1 MSVNRRG
8 TARSKLPAQRLFFPA
23 AALHAAVVIP
33 LSMANLL
40 AGWSWPAGLAAGHG
54 REMLFGFVLAL
65 VAGYLLGPQPRL
77 RLYGLFALWLSARL
91 AALIAPASVVAG
103 LLSPAFVLT
112 TAGLVV
118 PKLLAAKKW
127 RNRSIA
133 PLVLVLFLLPIGYQV
148 VVDRSW
154 FAPAPLLLFG
164 IILLS
169 LLMLFMGG
177 RIIAAAAAGEIQRR
191 GGRLNAR
198 VQPSLEAAL
207 IMLLVLAAVMSMVPD
222 WRMATAMLLLTSG
235 VIAALRLVRWRLWRC
250 RRADLFALGAGY
262 FWLAFGL
269 LALGAALLSGNGYSG
284 AMHVITIGA
293 LGTLSIT
300 IAARVHLVNLQQAA
314 AAGPFFY
321 ATAMLIAL
329 ATLLRLLAVHL
340 PGYTL
345 TGLWLATAAWS
356 LAYLLLLALLLG
368 MLVPGR
374 GLKNRGK

>member
-1 MSVNRRG
+1 M
-8 TARSKLPAQRLFFPA
+8 ARSKLPAQRLFFPA
-23 AALHAAVVIP
+23 AALHAAVLIP

-65 VAGYLLGPQPRL
+65 IAGYLLGPQPRP
-77 RLYGLFALWLSARL
+77 RLYGIFALWLAARI
-91 AALIAPASVVAG
+91 AALVAPASVVTG
-103 LLSPAFVLT
+103 FLSPAFVLV
-112 TAGLVV
+112 TAWFVV

-148 VVDRSW
+148 LVDLQW

-177 RIIAAAAAGEIQRR
+177 RIIAAAAAGEVQRR
-191 GGRLNAR
+191 GGRLTAR

-207 IMLLVLAAVMSMVPD
+207 IILLVLAAVLSVVPG
-222 WRMATAMLLLTSG
+222 WRMATGLVLLTAG
-235 VIAALRLVRWRLWRC
+235 LIAGLRLIRWRLWQC

-262 FWLAFGL
+262 FWLAIGL
-269 LALGAALLSGNGYSG
+269 LALGATLLLGNGYSG

-300 IAARVHLVNLQQAA
+300 IAARVHLINLQQAA

-321 ATAMLIAL
+321 ATAVLIAL

-340 PGYTL
+340 PGYTM
-345 TGLWLATAAWS
+345 TSLWLASGAWS

-368 MLVPGR
+368 ALTPGR
-374 GLKNRGK
+374 GLKRRGEIAC